1 MANRLFWHCW
11 SGHWQCLGPSW
22 MILMGLVAHGNK
34 YSTRAV
40 TEWNRNSASQNNFT
54 LISFQSAG
62 TRQATTTSS
71 SSPTIT
77 ISWPHHVA
85 PFVYANTRQ
94 NLVRKETRR
103 LTSNT
108 PSTKELHTNRH
119 GFLPSSMMM
128 MRMMMMMMKTVKMKL
143 MMIMWCWW
151 RVTSF
156 SPVRIGAS
164 CEARHLGS

>member
-22 MILMGLVAHGNK
+22 MILMGLVACGNK
-34 YSTRAV
+34 YSTRA
-40 TEWNRNSASQNNFT
+40 EWNRNSASQNNFT

-94 NLVRKETRR
+94 NLVQKETRR

-128 MRMMMMMMKTVKMKL
+128 MMMMMKTVKMKL
-143 MMIMWCWW
+143 MMIMVWCWW

-164 CEARHLGS
+164 SEARHLGS